1 MPCRGAALAAA
12 AALRQLASRAPPR
25 PTEIAATNTT
35 LTRRPPADSLTMARQ
50 LLAAVVCSTAAAFA
64 PIVSTVAPLAAAPA
78 LAPVPAE
85 ALQTMSN
92 VLIASNEGDFGGYFF
107 PTFGLGL
114 LAAIIVFLA
123 PPLADE

>member
-1 MPCRGAALAAA
+1 MALETTEMRSLPTA
-12 AALRQLASRAPPR
+12 QPVAP
-25 PTEIAATNTT
+25 
-35 LTRRPPADSLTMARQ
+35 RRLIVKMARQ

-64 PIVSTVAPLAAAPA
+64 PIASVVAPLAAAPA

-85 ALQTMSN
+85 ALQTASN
-92 VLIASNEGDFGGYFF
+92 VLIAANEGDFGGYFF

>member
-1 MPCRGAALAAA
+1 M
-12 AALRQLASRAPPR
+12 RQMR
-25 PTEIAATNTT
+25 PIAAKP
-35 LTRRPPADSLTMARQ
+35 LTRRPLADFSLLKMARQ

-92 VLIASNEGDFGGYFF
+92 VLIAANEGDFGGYFF

>member
-1 MPCRGAALAAA
+1 M
-12 AALRQLASRAPPR
+12 
-25 PTEIAATNTT
+25 
-35 LTRRPPADSLTMARQ
+35 
-50 LLAAVVCSTAAAFA
+50 CSTAAAFA

>member
-1 MPCRGAALAAA
+1 MRPMPRIA
-12 AALRQLASRAPPR
+12 AALLLLLRTTAALRVPESWAPP
-25 PTEIAATNTT
+25 PAKLA
-35 LTRRPPADSLTMARQ
+35 RRGLP
-50 LLAAVVCSTAAAFA
+50 
-64 PIVSTVAPLAAAPA
+64 AAAPA

-92 VLIASNEGDFGGYFF
+92 VLIASNEGDFGGYFV

>member
-1 MPCRGAALAAA
+1 
-12 AALRQLASRAPPR
+12 
-25 PTEIAATNTT
+25 
-35 LTRRPPADSLTMARQ
+35 MARQ

-64 PIVSTVAPLAAAPA
+64 PIASVVAPLAAAPA
-78 LAPVPAE
+78 RAPVPAE
-85 ALQTMSN
+85 ALQTVSN

>member
-1 MPCRGAALAAA
+1 MRSPPPSPEAEINRRRARRD
-12 AALRQLASRAPPR
+12 RQSR
-25 PTEIAATNTT
+25 EITH
-35 LTRRPPADSLTMARQ
+35 RPPADSLTMARQ

-92 VLIASNEGDFGGYFF
+92 VLIAANEGDFGGYFF